1 MSEDDRLDRSGRV
14 VSVTDRAG
22 QLSRRRVLQTA
33 AGTAAA
39 AAAGAAA
46 TGTAAAQDEDGG
58 EGVPAEF
65 GNWFTGD
72 ARGGEV
78 QNYDGT
84 TVDRTGES
92 EITVT
97 VGADGNG
104 GTFAFDPPALRISPG
119 TTVTFEWVSDTHNV
133 IVESQPEGAGWE
145 GHDPIEDTGFSFTHT
160 FETEGTYTYF
170 CEPHLSLGMK
180 GGIVVGP
187 APAGSGGG
195 EGVPAEYGNWFTS
208 DARGGEVQNYDGT
221 TADQTGQSEV
231 SVTVGA
237 DGNGG
242 TFAFDPPALRISPGT
257 TVTFEWVS
265 DTHNVIVE
273 SQPEGAGWE
282 GHEPIEDTGFS
293 FTHTFETEG
302 TYTYFC
308 EPHLSLGMKGAIVV
322 GAAPAGNGGQPGAT
336 AGGGGPP
343 FWVTGLAGGIV
354 AALLAPILVSYYRYW
369 DRDERGRGTE
379 AGRAAGIPAGE
390 PIPEAAEPEPVEEIG
405 HDEYDPMGTA
415 ALIVV
420 YALILLGMWVFM
432 YFVEFLGK
440 GPTVIG

>member
-1 MSEDDRLDRSGRV
+1 MVPVR
-14 VSVTDRAG
+14 DRAG
-22 QLSRRRVLQTA
+22 ELSRRRVLQTA

-39 AAAGAAA
+39 ATAGAFA
-46 TGTAAAQDEDGG
+46 TGTAAAQDEGDGG
-58 EGVPAEF
+58 EGVPAEYD
-65 GNWFTGD
+65 GWFTGD

-92 EITVT
+92 EVTVT

-104 GTFAFDPPALRISPG
+104 GTFAFEPPALRVSPG

-133 IVESQPEGAGWE
+133 VVESQPDGAGWE
-145 GHDPIEDTGFSFTHT
+145 GHDPIEDSGFTFSST
-160 FETEGTYTYF
+160 FETEGVYTYL

-180 GGIVVGP
+180 GAIVVGA
-187 APAGSGGG
+187 APAGSGGGGSGG
-195 EGVPAEYGNWFTS
+195 EGVPAEYGNWFTG

-231 SVTVGA
+231 TVTVGA

-242 TFAFDPPALRISPGT
+242 TFAFEPPALRVSPGT

-265 DTHNVIVE
+265 DTHNVLVE
-273 SQPEGAGWE
+273 SQPDGAGWE

-293 FTHTFETEG
+293 FSHTFETEG
-302 TYTYFC
+302 TYTYLC

-322 GAAPAGNGGQPGAT
+322 GAAPAGGDGEPAGPTGDGGS
-336 AGGGGPP
+336 PP
-343 FWVTGLAGGIV
+343 FWVTGLAGGILV
-354 AALLAPILVSYYRYW
+354 ALLAPIVVSYYRYW
-369 DRDERGRGTE
+369 DRDGRSTGGAAGRG
-379 AGRAAGIPAGE
+379 AGIPADE
-390 PIPEAAEPEPVEEIG
+390 PVPEAAEPEAVEEIG

-420 YALILLGMWVFM
+420 YALILLVLWVFM
-432 YFVEFLGK
+432 YFVEFLGN